1 MRLPILSYLG
11 LMLSVIAL
19 DAVVLLIYGVVSNRL
34 GILPGIYLNHS
45 LPCAIGLMLG
55 ALALSHWVH
64 HPVHFLDRL
73 RRLPLL
79 SGLFAGGMLMIH
91 EGFLFRSGDL
101 ISDPGKLATLP
112 PGILIGALIWYL
124 AMFGL
129 LYGYFG
135 FALAS
140 GMVTSIRA
148 RLWHQSGIEL
158 PARAQSSIAQRL
170 IVAFLFTLALPAALL
185 LSDFTWLWGVRMAQ
199 GLAPL
204 EIVILDTT
212 ASAVVLS
219 VSVAVVLRGMLL
231 SLRQI
236 EDGQHA
242 LALGDSK
249 GLAVLSDDEL
259 GRIAEGFNRMRLAV
273 QEREFLRTAFSTYVG
288 EDRSRQLLT
297 TDRQSSEPAEVS
309 IMFTDIAGFTRIA
322 ETLPP
327 DTLVQLLRAYFS
339 DVVSIVEK
347 HGGGVDNFVGDAIV
361 AVFRQRASGPTH
373 AARALMAAREIAEMT
388 MTQSFIGIAL
398 PTRIGVHTG
407 SVVTGEVGNAS
418 RRGISVFGDAVNVAA
433 RLEAANKDLGS
444 TILASAATINAV
456 TAWQQDA
463 EPGNDRAHPARDF
476 TPCGSVQLRGRKEPM
491 DVWGWSSPQG

>member
-1 MRLPILSYLG
+1 MRLPIFSYLG

-19 DAVVLLIYGVVSNRL
+19 DAVVLLIYGLVSKRL
-34 GILPGIYLNHS
+34 EILPGIYLHHS
-45 LPCAIGLMLG
+45 LPCAIGLILG
-55 ALALSHWVH
+55 ALALSRWVH

-73 RRLPLL
+73 RLLPLL
-79 SGLFAGGMLMIH
+79 SGVFAGGMLMVH
-91 EGFLFRSGDL
+91 EAFLFRSGDL
-101 ISDPGKLATLP
+101 IADPAQLATLP
-112 PGILIGALIWYL
+112 PGLLMGALAWYL

-135 FALAS
+135 FALVS

-148 RLWHQSGIEL
+148 RLWREGGIEL
-158 PARAQSSIAQRL
+158 PARAQSSLAQRL
-170 IVAFLFTLALPAALL
+170 TLAFLFTLALPAARL
-185 LSDFTWLWGVRMAQ
+185 LSDFTWLWDVRMAQ
-199 GLAPL
+199 DLAPL

-219 VSVAVVLRGMLL
+219 VSVGVVLRGMLL

-236 EDGQHA
+236 EDGQRA
-242 LALGDSK
+242 LAEGDSK

-297 TDRQSSEPAEVS
+297 TNQGSSEPAEVT

-322 ETLPP
+322 ETLTP
-327 DTLVQLLRAYFS
+327 DTLVKLLRAYFS
-339 DVVSIVEK
+339 EVVSVVEK

-361 AVFRQRASGPTH
+361 AVFRQRTSGAPH

-388 MTQSFIGIAL
+388 IAQRFIGICL

-433 RLEAANKDLGS
+433 RLEAANKDLGTS
-444 TILASAATINAV
+444 ILASATTITAAG
-456 TAWQQDA
+456 AWQHDA
-463 EPGNDRAHPARDF
+463 EPDSRRGNPAGDF
-476 TPCGSVQLRGRKEPM
+476 MPCGSVRLRGRTEPM
-491 DVWGWSSPQG
+491 DVWGWSAERG